1 MTFYRLHTRMSQA
14 SHRPEELQ
22 EKKCTKARALKG
34 VFGLTNEI
42 VVIGDGLCWIYSVL
56 TLMGLMTCDKRL
68 TSSYIENSY
77 TYPSKVSILVEWVK
91 TVCNDFRK
99 KHKVALVEYN
109 KDLYSR
115 WSQIKIRFAEGARA
129 WGNSG
134 SLCVLA
140 GVFNI
145 TIVVW
150 SDDGVQITPTPYK
163 CKCEPRCPTKPCQQR
178 GAKFARGYDK
188 DGDRA
193 VQVHT
198 FRDGKFC
205 SMYMDPLL
213 MLERPKMY
221 ERMVHLSHQNGNHF
235 DALFNKWWATIEPP
249 TEFQAQYREFCRG
262 QQQAPQAPQA
272 RRIPCVFKPLAD
284 ARQQLQVLQAKHEHL
299 QVAQV
304 EQQKLTLMAV
314 QLVQGKQSE
323 TIAELKE
330 EVAALHQKKRKRK
343 RGKGNK
349 KRGKRSSAQKR
360 ISAKKN
366 KSSNEPNKLKGVI
379 VHEQEAIH
387 KRRLPLLGPWSRANE
402 VVHGVPP
409 SMIGHS
415 WQRQHDDLHTL
426 KKMFKKT

>member
-1 MTFYRLHTRMSQA
+1 
-14 SHRPEELQ
+14 
-22 EKKCTKARALKG
+22 
-34 VFGLTNEI
+34 
-42 VVIGDGLCWIYSVL
+42 
-56 TLMGLMTCDKRL
+56 
-68 TSSYIENSY
+68 
-77 TYPSKVSILVEWVK
+77 
-91 TVCNDFRK
+91 VCNEFRK
-99 KHKVALVEYN
+99 KHKDALLDYN
-109 KDLYSR
+109 KDIYSR
-115 WSQIKIRFAEGARA
+115 WSEIKRRFAKGALL

-140 GVFNI
+140 GVFDI

-163 CKCEPRCPTKPCQQR
+163 CKCEIRCPTQQCQQR
-178 GAKFARGYDK
+178 PAKFAQGYDK
-188 DGDRA
+188 DGRRA
-193 VQVHT
+193 VQVHA
-198 FRDGKFC
+198 FRDGKF
-205 SMYMDPLL
+205 SSTYMDPLL
-213 MLERPKMY
+213 MLERPEMY

-235 DALFNKWWATIEPP
+235 DALFNKWWATIELP
-249 TEFQAQYREFCRG
+249 TEFQAQYTEFRRE
-262 QQQAPQAPQA
+262 QQQAPQV
-272 RRIPCVFKPLAD
+272 RRIPCVFGPLAD

-304 EQQKLTLMAV
+304 EQQKFTLMAV
-314 QLVQGKQSE
+314 QVVQGKQQE
-323 TIAELKE
+323 TITELKG
-330 EVAALHQKKRKRK
+330 EVEALQQKKRKRK

-379 VHEQEAIH
+379 VHEQEAFASPTRI
-387 KRRLPLLGPWSRANE
+387 KRRLPLPGPWSRANE

-415 WQRQHDDLHTL
+415 WQRQHEELHTL